1 VPDLL
6 FLAMKRNR
14 TISIGAFM
22 RKLQLEHKGMGLPS
36 RRIFLARVFWYSL
49 FGTLFLWVS
58 LGIGTVGYHLT
69 ADLGWVDSFLNASMI
84 LTGMG
89 PVDRLPTDTA
99 KIFASCY
106 AVFSGVSFL
115 TFCGVLFT
123 PFYHRFMHRFH
134 LDLDEKQL

>member
-1 VPDLL
+1 
-6 FLAMKRNR
+6 MK
-14 TISIGAFM
+14 AF
-22 RKLQLEHKGMGLPS
+22 RLEHRSADLPP
-36 RRIFLARVFWYSL
+36 RRVFWARVFWYSL
-49 FGTLFLWVS
+49 FGTLFLWIS

-69 ADLGWVDSFLNASMI
+69 ANLGWVDAFLNASMI

-123 PFYHRFMHRFH
+123 PFYHRFMHKFH
-134 LDLDEKQL
+134 LDLDQKKL